1 VITAHGLRRGADGA
15 AGVLRSEW
23 IKLRTVRSTRWTLLA
38 LVVLTVAIGI
48 GVSIPEAHGVAHS
61 AARRAGFDPTNW
73 SLSVLGFSQ
82 FLVGVIGVL
91 VMSGEYSGRSI
102 GTSLAAVPN
111 RVRLLAAKAVVTG
124 AAALLLGEVITF
136 SMFFSG
142 QAILA
147 SAGAPHATLGQPGVL
162 RAVALSGLYLALLAL
177 FGLGLGTIC
186 RRAAGAIIAY
196 AGATFVSVFVLL
208 GLGAGRYAP
217 EIMLLNS
224 VTAVRPQPETGL
236 APGWDSIA
244 VMGVYTAVALV
255 AGGILLV
262 RRDA

>member
-1 VITAHGLRRGADGA
+1 VTAQAGRYQFS
-15 AGVLRSEW
+15 GVLWSEW
-23 IKLRTVRSTRWTLLA
+23 IKLRTVRSTRWSLLA
-38 LVVLTVAIGI
+38 LVVVTVAIGI
-48 GVSIPEAHGVAHS
+48 GISVPEAHGVAHS

-82 FLVGVIGVL
+82 FLIGVVGVL
-91 VMSGEYSGRSI
+91 VMSGEYSGGSI

-111 RVRLLAAKAVVTG
+111 RVRLLAAKAVVAG

-162 RAVALSGLYLALLAL
+162 RAVALSGLFLALLAL

-186 RRAAGAIIAY
+186 RRAAGAIAAY

-208 GLGAGRYAP
+208 GVGAGRYAP

-224 VTAVRPQPETGL
+224 VSAVRPQPESGL

-244 VMGVYTAVALV
+244 VMGVYAAVALV

>member
-1 VITAHGLRRGADGA
+1 VTVYAGRYRFS
-15 AGVLRSEW
+15 GVLRSEW
-23 IKLRTVRSTRWTLLA
+23 TKLRTVRSTRWTLLA
-38 LVVLTVAIGI
+38 LVLVTVGI
-48 GVSIPEAHGVAHS
+48 GVGVSVPEARGIAHNP
-61 AARRAGFDPTNW
+61 ARQVGFDPTNW

-82 FLVGVIGVL
+82 FLVGVVGVL
-91 VMSGEYSGRSI
+91 VMSGEYSGGSI
-102 GTSLAAVPN
+102 ATSLAAVPS
-111 RVRLLAAKAVVTG
+111 RVRLLAAKAVVAG
-124 AAALLLGEVITF
+124 AATLVLGEVIAF

-162 RAVALSGLYLALLAL
+162 RAVALSGLFLALLAL

-186 RRAAGAIIAY
+186 RRAVGAIAAY
-196 AGATFVSVFVLL
+196 AGATFASVFVLL
-208 GLGAGRYAP
+208 GLHAGRYAP
-217 EIMLLNS
+217 EVMLLNS
-224 VTAVRPQPETGL
+224 VSAVLPQPEAGL

-244 VMGVYTAVALV
+244 VMAIYTAVALV

>member
-1 VITAHGLRRGADGA
+1 VTAD
-15 AGVLRSEW
+15 AGRYRFPAVLRSEW

-61 AARRAGFDPTNW
+61 AARRAGLDPTNW

-91 VMSGEYSGRSI
+91 VMSGEYTGSI

-111 RVRLLAAKAVVTG
+111 RVHLLAAKAVVAG
-124 AAALLLGEVITF
+124 AATLLLGEVITF
-136 SMFFSG
+136 SLFFSG

-147 SAGAPHATLGQPGVL
+147 SAGAPRATLGQPGVL

-186 RRAAGAIIAY
+186 RRAVGAVVAY
-196 AGATFVSVFVLL
+196 AGATFASVFVLL

-224 VTAVRPQPETGL
+224 VSAVRPQPGTGL

-244 VMGVYTAVALV
+244 VMGAYTAAALV
-255 AGGILLV
+255 AGAILLV